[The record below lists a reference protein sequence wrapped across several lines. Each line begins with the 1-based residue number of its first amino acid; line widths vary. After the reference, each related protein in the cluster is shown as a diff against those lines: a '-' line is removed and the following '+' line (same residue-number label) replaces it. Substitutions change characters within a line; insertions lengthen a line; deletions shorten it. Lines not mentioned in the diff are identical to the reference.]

1 MTRPKRLYKSD
12 KGYYYI
18 EKGKKVFVK
27 VPKGV
32 TDKQISRVNIRD
44 IYIGEAPK
52 RVKRRKRKKQ
62 LTYGRKVYTGMNRLD
77 LGGISYFVPERQI
90 KEIPDQIAS
99 NIRAKKVI
107 EDAKDTTVKKLTD
120 IIDNITR
127 SKQPIP
133 AIEEFPTQR
142 RIGKQGI
149 EPVELVSPQTFV
161 NLAQQGKPVVGESG
175 LRAAFATS
183 GTPSPTIPSPLT
195 NIPTGRLLRP
205 KPIKPIQEDSKEDTR
220 ERLFKGMED
229 KPVYS
234 KPSRQQ
240 YQEYLKKGESGLMPS
255 LRNPIPEK
263 AVPSSFSATT
273 RGKQEV
279 AGIPKSEAE
288 IAREEARRFVENP
301 SGGDIENGLYSDE
314 VETIARKRLKYY
326 VPVIAN
332 DETDELMKYVKRGD
346 KEFAFIVNT
355 DDSDEGG
362 RHWRCIYIDNRDDYP
377 SVEWYDPLTEMP
389 MPKHI
394 ATACKKIAMKMNPEV
409 LFKFKSNAIR
419 QQSKMSSR
427 CGIHCVRFLEDRHE
441 GVSFPDAT
449 GYTQFIDE
457 MKKGS
462 GDIDG
467 SDNGEKEVSKK
478 IPTYS
483 SYI

>member
-1 MTRPKRLYKSD
+1 MTRPRRLYKSD

-32 TDKQISRVNIRD
+32 TDKQISKVNIRD
-44 IYIGEAPK
+44 IYINQAPK
-52 RVKRRKRKKQ
+52 RIKRKTRKTK
-62 LTYGRKVYTGMNRLD
+62 LTYEKKVYTGMNRLD
-77 LGGISYFVPERQI
+77 LGGISYYIPGRQI

-99 NIRAKKVI
+99 NVKAKKEI
-107 EDAKDTTVKKLTD
+107 EETKDATVKKLTNIISTQSKQKIPDIETEFGGISLKRNTISELVGETSKVFTKAQKGIPIAPKDMVIKFARNYYSEKKQLPTRADINEYIMLESDGQYSDIQAKEYND
-120 IIDNITR
+120 IIEGLEKSLGPDLGKDETELPEPTVKSRFTKFFFTR
-127 SKQPIP
+127 KSKSKSKSKG
-133 AIEEFPTQR
+133 A
-142 RIGKQGI
+142 GD
-149 EPVELVSPQTFV
+149 VE
-161 NLAQQGKPVVGESG
+161 
-175 LRAAFATS
+175 
-183 GTPSPTIPSPLT
+183 
-195 NIPTGRLLRP
+195 
-205 KPIKPIQEDSKEDTR
+205 D
-220 ERLFKGMED
+220 
-229 KPVYS
+229 
-234 KPSRQQ
+234 
-240 YQEYLKKGESGLMPS
+240 
-255 LRNPIPEK
+255 
-263 AVPSSFSATT
+263 
-273 RGKQEV
+273 
-279 AGIPKSEAE
+279 
-288 IAREEARRFVENP
+288 
-301 SGGDIENGLYSDE
+301 GLYSDE

-362 RHWRCIYIDNRDDYP
+362 RHWRCVYIDNRDDYP

-441 GVSFPDAT
+441 GISFPDAT
-449 GYTQFIDE
+449 GYTQFIEE

-462 GDIDG
+462 GDLDG

>member
-12 KGYYYI
+12 KGYYYL

-27 VPKGV
+27 VPKGA
-32 TDKQISRVNIRD
+32 TDKQISKVNIRN
-44 IYIGEAPK
+44 IYIGETAPK
-52 RVKRRKRKKQ
+52 RIKRRKRKKQ
-62 LTYGRKVYTGMNRLD
+62 LTYGKKVFTGMNRLD

-90 KEIPDQIAS
+90 KEMPDQIAS
-99 NIRAKKVI
+99 NVKAKKAI
-107 EDAKDTTVKKLTD
+107 EDTKDITVKKLTD

-127 SKQPIP
+127 KSKRPVP
-133 AIEEFPTQR
+133 AIEEKK
-142 RIGKQGI
+142 GE
-149 EPVELVSPQTFV
+149 EPVEVVSPQTFV
-161 NLAQQGKPVVGESG
+161 NIAEQGKQVIGETGFRVILGTSSPSLPVSPVS
-175 LRAAFATS
+175 AFTDV
-183 GTPSPTIPSPLT
+183 PR
-195 NIPTGRLLRP
+195 GRLL
-205 KPIKPIQEDSKEDTR
+205 KPIIKEDSKEDTR
-220 ERLFKGMED
+220 ERLFKG
-229 KPVYS
+229 KF
-234 KPSRQQ
+234 
-240 YQEYLKKGESGLMPS
+240 LKKGESGFMPS
-255 LRNPIPEK
+255 LRNPNPEK
-263 AVPSSFSATT
+263 SIAPSFSATT
-273 RGKQEV
+273 RGKEEV

-288 IAREEARRFVENP
+288 MSRDEARRLVGNMGFVQKQNVIMQNTTQAK
-301 SGGDIENGLYSDE
+301 SRGNGDIENGLYSDE

-362 RHWRCIYIDNRDDYP
+362 RHWRCVYIDNRDDYP
-377 SVEWYDPLTEMP
+377 TVEWYDPLTETP
-389 MPKHI
+389 IPSHI
-394 ATACKKIAMKMNPEV
+394 ATSCKKICMKMNPEV

-419 QQSKMSSR
+419 QQSKTSSR
-427 CGIHCVRFLEDRHE
+427 CGIHCVRFLEERHE

-449 GYTQFIDE
+449 GYTQFIEE

-467 SDNGEKEVSKK
+467 SNHGEKEVSKK